1 MQTFANT
8 GIKTEVIDEIISF
21 AKKHDIHCVILFG
34 SRARGDFKRT
44 SDIDIAASGG
54 DFDRFALDVDEET
67 STLLEFDIVDLDRDM
82 QDALRES
89 IRREGKILLK
99 KYENFCVS
107 LENMKDIYNYEEPY
121 DNVVLTGLVGL
132 YESTFEQ
139 SWKMMK
145 EILEI
150 HGFAEGATGSPKMI
164 LRTAYKAG
172 MIKDEELWLSAL
184 QERNNVTH
192 SYNRKIAMGIIT
204 QAKQKFYKMFC
215 ELKEEIDRNWI

>member
-1 MQTFANT
+1 M
-8 GIKTEVIDEIISF
+8 
-21 AKKHDIHCVILFG
+21 
-34 SRARGDFKRT
+34 
-44 SDIDIAASGG
+44 
-54 DFDRFALDVDEET
+54 
-67 STLLEFDIVDLDRDM
+67 
-82 QDALRES
+82 
-89 IRREGKILLK
+89 K

-132 YESTFEQ
+132 YEITFEQ

-150 HGFAEGATGSPKMI
+150 HGFAEGATSSLKMI

-204 QAKQKFYKMFC
+204 QVKQKFYKMFC

>member
-1 MQTFANT
+1 M
-8 GIKTEVIDEIISF
+8 
-21 AKKHDIHCVILFG
+21 
-34 SRARGDFKRT
+34 
-44 SDIDIAASGG
+44 
-54 DFDRFALDVDEET
+54 
-67 STLLEFDIVDLDRDM
+67 
-82 QDALRES
+82 
-89 IRREGKILLK
+89 K

-132 YESTFEQ
+132 YEITFEQ

-204 QAKQKFYKMFC
+204 QEKQKFYKMFC

>member
-1 MQTFANT
+1 M
-8 GIKTEVIDEIISF
+8 
-21 AKKHDIHCVILFG
+21 
-34 SRARGDFKRT
+34 
-44 SDIDIAASGG
+44 
-54 DFDRFALDVDEET
+54 
-67 STLLEFDIVDLDRDM
+67 
-82 QDALRES
+82 
-89 IRREGKILLK
+89 K

-132 YESTFEQ
+132 YEITFEQ

-150 HGFAEGATGSPKMI
+150 HGFSEGATSSPKMI

-204 QAKQKFYKMFC
+204 QVKQKFYKMFC

>member
-21 AKKHDIHCVILFG
+21 AKNMIY
-34 SRARGDFKRT
+34 
-44 SDIDIAASGG
+44 
-54 DFDRFALDVDEET
+54 
-67 STLLEFDIVDLDRDM
+67 IV
-82 QDALRES
+82 Q
-89 IRREGKILLK
+89 
-99 KYENFCVS
+99 
-107 LENMKDIYNYEEPY
+107 
-121 DNVVLTGLVGL
+121 
-132 YESTFEQ
+132 Q

-215 ELKEEIDRNWI
+215 ELKEEIDRNWIQQSGA

>member
-1 MQTFANT
+1 MKTFANT

-67 STLLEFDIVDLDRDM
+67 STLLEFDIVDMDRDM

-89 IRREGKILLK
+89 IRREGRIL
-99 KYENFCVS
+99 F
-107 LENMKDIYNYEEPY
+107 

-132 YESTFEQ
+132 YEITFEQ

-184 QERNNVTH
+184 QERNNVTY
-192 SYNRKIAMGIIT
+192 SYNRKIAMEIIT

>member
-1 MQTFANT
+1 M
-8 GIKTEVIDEIISF
+8 
-21 AKKHDIHCVILFG
+21 
-34 SRARGDFKRT
+34 
-44 SDIDIAASGG
+44 
-54 DFDRFALDVDEET
+54 
-67 STLLEFDIVDLDRDM
+67 
-82 QDALRES
+82 
-89 IRREGKILLK
+89 K
-99 KYENFCVS
+99 KYENFCAS

-132 YESTFEQ
+132 YEITFEQ

-204 QAKQKFYKMFC
+204 QLKQKFYKMFC

>member
-132 YESTFEQ
+132 YEITFEQ

-150 HGFAEGATGSPKMI
+150 HGFAEGATSSPKMI

>member
-1 MQTFANT
+1 M
-8 GIKTEVIDEIISF
+8 
-21 AKKHDIHCVILFG
+21 
-34 SRARGDFKRT
+34 
-44 SDIDIAASGG
+44 
-54 DFDRFALDVDEET
+54 
-67 STLLEFDIVDLDRDM
+67 
-82 QDALRES
+82 
-89 IRREGKILLK
+89 K

-132 YESTFEQ
+132 YEITFEQ

-192 SYNRKIAMGIIT
+192 SYNRKIAMEIIT

-215 ELKEEIDRNWI
+215 ELTEEIDRNWI

>member
-1 MQTFANT
+1 M
-8 GIKTEVIDEIISF
+8 
-21 AKKHDIHCVILFG
+21 
-34 SRARGDFKRT
+34 
-44 SDIDIAASGG
+44 
-54 DFDRFALDVDEET
+54 
-67 STLLEFDIVDLDRDM
+67 
-82 QDALRES
+82 
-89 IRREGKILLK
+89 K

-132 YESTFEQ
+132 YEITFEQ

-150 HGFAEGATGSPKMI
+150 
-164 LRTAYKAG
+164 RTAYKAG

>member
-1 MQTFANT
+1 M
-8 GIKTEVIDEIISF
+8 ED
-21 AKKHDIHCVILFG
+21 D
-34 SRARGDFKRT
+34 
-44 SDIDIAASGG
+44 
-54 DFDRFALDVDEET
+54 
-67 STLLEFDIVDLDRDM
+67 
-82 QDALRES
+82 
-89 IRREGKILLK
+89 
-99 KYENFCVS
+99 
-107 LENMKDIYNYEEPY
+107 
-121 DNVVLTGLVGL
+121 
-132 YESTFEQ
+132 
-139 SWKMMK
+139 

-150 HGFAEGATGSPKMI
+150 HGFAEGATSSPKMI

>member
-1 MQTFANT
+1 
-8 GIKTEVIDEIISF
+8 
-21 AKKHDIHCVILFG
+21 
-34 SRARGDFKRT
+34 
-44 SDIDIAASGG
+44 
-54 DFDRFALDVDEET
+54 
-67 STLLEFDIVDLDRDM
+67 
-82 QDALRES
+82 
-89 IRREGKILLK
+89 
-99 KYENFCVS
+99 
-107 LENMKDIYNYEEPY
+107 MKDIYNYEEPY

-132 YESTFEQ
+132 YEITFEQ

-150 HGFAEGATGSPKMI
+150 HGFAEGATSSLKMI

-204 QAKQKFYKMFC
+204 QTKQKFYKMFC

>member
-1 MQTFANT
+1 MWTW
-8 GIKTEVIDEIISF
+8 IEICKTPYENRYGE
-21 AKKHDIHCVILFG
+21 
-34 SRARGDFKRT
+34 RG
-44 SDIDIAASGG
+44 
-54 DFDRFALDVDEET
+54 
-67 STLLEFDIVDLDRDM
+67 EFF
-82 QDALRES
+82 
-89 IRREGKILLK
+89 LK

-132 YESTFEQ
+132 YEITFEQ

-150 HGFAEGATGSPKMI
+150 HGFAEGATSSPKMI

-204 QAKQKFYKMFC
+204 QVKQKFYKMFC

>member
-1 MQTFANT
+1 M
-8 GIKTEVIDEIISF
+8 
-21 AKKHDIHCVILFG
+21 
-34 SRARGDFKRT
+34 
-44 SDIDIAASGG
+44 
-54 DFDRFALDVDEET
+54 
-67 STLLEFDIVDLDRDM
+67 
-82 QDALRES
+82 
-89 IRREGKILLK
+89 K
-99 KYENFCVS
+99 KYDNFCAS

-132 YESTFEQ
+132 YEITFEQ

-145 EILEI
+145 EILES

-192 SYNRKIAMGIIT
+192 SYNRNIAMGIIT
-204 QAKQKFYKMFC
+204 LAKQEFYKMFC
-215 ELKEEIDRNWI
+215 SLKEEIDKNWI

>member
-1 MQTFANT
+1 
-8 GIKTEVIDEIISF
+8 
-21 AKKHDIHCVILFG
+21 
-34 SRARGDFKRT
+34 
-44 SDIDIAASGG
+44 
-54 DFDRFALDVDEET
+54 
-67 STLLEFDIVDLDRDM
+67 
-82 QDALRES
+82 
-89 IRREGKILLK
+89 
-99 KYENFCVS
+99 
-107 LENMKDIYNYEEPY
+107 MKDIYNYEEPY

-132 YESTFEQ
+132 YEITFEQ

-145 EILEI
+145 EILKI
-150 HGFAEGATGSPKMI
+150 HGFAEGATSSPKMI

-204 QAKQKFYKMFC
+204 QVKQKFYKMFC

>member
-1 MQTFANT
+1 M
-8 GIKTEVIDEIISF
+8 
-21 AKKHDIHCVILFG
+21 
-34 SRARGDFKRT
+34 
-44 SDIDIAASGG
+44 
-54 DFDRFALDVDEET
+54 
-67 STLLEFDIVDLDRDM
+67 
-82 QDALRES
+82 
-89 IRREGKILLK
+89 K

-107 LENMKDIYNYEEPY
+107 LENMKDIYNYGEPY

-132 YESTFEQ
+132 YEITFEQ

-150 HGFAEGATGSPKMI
+150 HGFAEGAKSSPKMI

-204 QAKQKFYKMFC
+204 QVKQKFYKMFC

>member
-1 MQTFANT
+1 M
-8 GIKTEVIDEIISF
+8 
-21 AKKHDIHCVILFG
+21 
-34 SRARGDFKRT
+34 
-44 SDIDIAASGG
+44 
-54 DFDRFALDVDEET
+54 
-67 STLLEFDIVDLDRDM
+67 
-82 QDALRES
+82 
-89 IRREGKILLK
+89 K
-99 KYENFCVS
+99 KYENFCAS

-132 YESTFEQ
+132 YEITFEQ

-192 SYNRKIAMGIIT
+192 SYNRKIAMEIIT
-204 QAKQKFYKMFC
+204 QAKQKFYKMFS

>member
-1 MQTFANT
+1 M
-8 GIKTEVIDEIISF
+8 
-21 AKKHDIHCVILFG
+21 
-34 SRARGDFKRT
+34 
-44 SDIDIAASGG
+44 
-54 DFDRFALDVDEET
+54 
-67 STLLEFDIVDLDRDM
+67 
-82 QDALRES
+82 
-89 IRREGKILLK
+89 K

-132 YESTFEQ
+132 YEITFEQ

-150 HGFAEGATGSPKMI
+150 HGFAEGATSSPKMS

-192 SYNRKIAMGIIT
+192 SYNRKIAMEIIT

-215 ELKEEIDRNWI
+215 ELTEEIDRNWI